1 MATFCPYC
9 KEEIESAIYHEW
21 AGDSWEDK
29 IKCPMCGKEVEIDV
43 AQEPIF
49 LAHKKDRRISQ

>member
-49 LAHKKDRRISQ
+49 LAHRKEE